1 MSKKAAKK
9 QSEREVVV
17 VGSKIKEVI
26 RAAELRS
33 DGDLVQAVS
42 ERVHELLESAV
53 ERCREN
59 KRGTVRPH
67 DL

>member
-1 MSKKAAKK
+1 MPPKKK
-9 QSEREVVV
+9 QPREVVV
-17 VGSKIKEVI
+17 VASKVKEFI
-26 RAAELRS
+26 RSQELRS

-42 ERVHELLESAV
+42 DKVHEMLDSAV
-53 ERCREN
+53 ERCRDN

>member
-1 MSKKAAKK
+1 MAKK
-9 QSEREVVV
+9 PKEIVV
-17 VGSKIKEVI
+17 VGSKVKEVVKE
-26 RAAELRS
+26 AGLRS

-42 ERVHELLESAV
+42 DKVHAMLDGAV
-53 ERCREN
+53 GRCKDN

>member
-1 MSKKAAKK
+1 MPPKKK
-9 QSEREVVV
+9 QAREVVV
-17 VGSKIKEVI
+17 VASKVKEFI
-26 RAAELRS
+26 RSQELRS

-42 ERVHELLESAV
+42 DKVHEMLDSAV
-53 ERCREN
+53 ERCRDN